1 MLCANLP
8 RLVSDGLIN
17 HTDEGL
23 EEDSRLVHWHSDTA
37 DLFALLETNAYFS
50 KDGQS
55 SFPIGTRG
63 RAGAAFR

>member
-23 EEDSRLVHWHSDTA
+23 EEDSRFVHWHTA
-37 DLFALLETNAYFS
+37 DLFALLETNANKYAVCASDFNTCS
-50 KDGQS
+50 
-55 SFPIGTRG
+55 IL
-63 RAGAAFR
+63 